1 MREAQVEAQRLI
13 EAVASA
19 LKDDADLLSAEERS
33 PIDNAIVRLQAAV
46 MGDDR
51 RAIDQAMDAL
61 SKGTDEFAA
70 RRMNKNVSKALSGK
84 KIDQIGIDA

>member
-1 MREAQVEAQRLI
+1 
-13 EAVASA
+13 
-19 LKDDADLLSAEERS
+19 
-33 PIDNAIVRLQAAV
+33 

-84 KIDQIGIDA
+84 KIDQIGLDA